1 MLLARRA
8 AMGCPA
14 MRWVK
19 AAFCAAGIFVGV
31 AAANTADSH
40 SDRKAT
46 VERPTHS
53 TGAAKHARHNT
64 QKHQNRSASRHGTTN
79 THKAERSSWRRS
91 RNPAPIER
99 PVPKGGGTYTVG
111 IPYEMA
117 GRTYTPKAD
126 PNYRAEG
133 KASWY
138 GGDFHGRHTA
148 NGEKFDA
155 HAVSAA
161 HPTLPLPSYVRVTN
175 LKNHLSLVV
184 RLNDRGPYRDN
195 RLIDVSVQAA
205 KLLGF
210 YDQGLAQVRVE
221 YLGRAELSGSDNTRL
236 AATLRTEDPQA
247 IQVAATAPIESDT
260 SSAFSDDGGSTQTQ
274 CIRSPTNSTYPEPVG
289 FNADRIEGLDCK
301 PAILETKNAVLG
313 PTKTRNQKSY
323 CTADLALNRP

>member
-8 AMGCPA
+8 AMGCAA

-19 AAFCAAGIFVGV
+19 AAICGAGIFVGV

-40 SDRKAT
+40 NDRKAT
-46 VERPTHS
+46 VDRPTHS
-53 TGAAKHARHNT
+53 TGPAKHARHST

-79 THKAERSSWRRS
+79 IRKAERSSTRRS
-91 RNPAPIER
+91 RKLASTER

-138 GGDFHGRHTA
+138 GGNFHGRHTA

-155 HAVSAA
+155 HALSAA

-175 LKNHLSLVV
+175 LENHRSLVV
-184 RLNDRGPYRDN
+184 RLNDRGPYRGN

-221 YLGRAELSGSDNTRL
+221 YLSRAALKGSDDKQL
-236 AATLRTEDPQA
+236 AATLRNEPSA
-247 IQVAATAPIESDT
+247 VQVASTTPIQPDT
-260 SSAFSDDGGSTQTQ
+260 SDLSLDDYGSTLTQ
-274 CIRSPTNSTYPEPVG
+274 CIRSPTNSTFPQPLSFSG
-289 FNADRIEGLDCK
+289 NQLEGLDCK
-301 PAILETKNAVLG
+301 PAILETKIAMLW
-313 PTKTRNQKSY
+313 PAKTLSQKSY